1 MDNELLRQ
9 KCVILRTSLCNLKYK
24 LVELDS
30 IYNELNLT
38 IKSMLLIDNSIL
50 NEEDFINIG
59 VINNEI
65 RDEISMV
72 VIPMLD
78 KRI

>member
-1 MDNELLRQ
+1 MNSELLRQ
-9 KCVILRTSLCNLKYK
+9 KCVILRTSLYNLKDK
-24 LVELDS
+24 LVEFDS

-38 IKSMLLIDNSIL
+38 IKSMLLVDNSIL

-65 RDEISMV
+65 KDEISMV